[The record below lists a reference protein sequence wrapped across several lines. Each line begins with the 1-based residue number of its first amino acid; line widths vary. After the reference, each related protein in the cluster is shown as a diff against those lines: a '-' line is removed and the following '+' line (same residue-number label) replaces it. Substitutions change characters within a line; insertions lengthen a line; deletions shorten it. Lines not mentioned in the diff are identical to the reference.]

1 MAAEAQG
8 LLRGGRPCFYL
19 IIYIE
24 ARAPRPSGDSVQ
36 GFLANQQV
44 PARFQKVPRLLHFWG
59 NGVWPRRGVQ
69 KGTGSE
75 QVPVGS
81 EQVPVC
87 LAHARCRFLQSANRL
102 RTLSRGLCLACTRCS
117 KLRACQAGS
126 SRFRQKDFA
135 FRPHQLEV
143 PARFQKVPHVFHVA
157 EHQVCP

>member
-1 MAAEAQG
+1 VAAEAQG

-24 ARAPRPSGDSVQ
+24 ARAPRPSGD
-36 GFLANQQV
+36 LAWARCSNQQV

-102 RTLSRGLCLACTRCS
+102 RRPVRVRSKVLAKLQPRNTMIYMGQAREGPKAWQKGRGQPEAPN
-117 KLRACQAGS
+117 
-126 SRFRQKDFA
+126 RQK
-135 FRPHQLEV
+135 LITS
-143 PARFQKVPHVFHVA
+143 
-157 EHQVCP
+157 